1 MRYIYNVY
9 VSQYIMLYNK
19 DTIIVYKDCFLPND
33 EFFFALIILMIKVV
47 EFH

>member
-19 DTIIVYKDCFLPND
+19 DTIIVYKDCFYQMMK
-33 EFFFALIILMIKVV
+33 FFL
-47 EFH
+47 H